1 MQRTI
6 QARTPLDIRLA
17 KSTLARR
24 KAEETTVT
32 QRLTLQLMQM
42 MFALIRSLFANK
54 AALAMENLALRQQL
68 AIYKRKRPR
77 PRLTDLDRAFWTVL
91 KDQFAAWADALIIV
105 KPDTVMR
112 WQKRRFRD
120 FWRRKS
126 KPGRPRIDRQHI
138 AFIKRIS
145 GDHPEY
151 GEDRIA
157 LELEIKFG
165 IKHSPATVR
174 KYMVKPARPRRDSMT
189 WRTFLKNQADA
200 IWTCDFCVQYTVRFT
215 ALYIFVIMELGSRKV
230 VHFNVTEHPTLAW
243 VKQQI
248 RDATFEDQPKF
259 LLHDNDGIFGQLGK
273 PATAEVNGKKVSCR
287 SSLDLWLAETM
298 GIRGIPT
305 PYHAP
310 NANARVERLV
320 GTLRRE
326 LLDRILVWNE
336 GQLRG
341 AMAEY
346 VGWYNAGRV
355 HQGIHGIPDPDPEL
369 AAPKPANGKLVA
381 RPVLNGLHHDY
392 RVAA

>member
-1 MQRTI
+1 M
-6 QARTPLDIRLA
+6 TPRIM
-17 KSTLARR
+17 
-24 KAEETTVT
+24 
-32 QRLTLQLMQM
+32 LQLMQIV
-42 MFALIRSLFANK
+42 FALVRSLFANK
-54 AALAMENLALRQQL
+54 ADLAMENLALRQQL
-68 AIYKRKRPR
+68 AVYKLKQPR
-77 PRLTDLDRAFWTVL
+77 PRLTDLDRVFWTAL
-91 KDQFAAWADALIIV
+91 KDQFAAWADTFTIV
-105 KPDTVMR
+105 KPETVVK
-112 WQKRRFRD
+112 WQKKRFQN

-126 KPGRPRIDRQHI
+126 KPGRPCIDRQHI

-145 GDHPEY
+145 GDHPDY

-174 KYMVKPARPRRDSMT
+174 KYMVKPSRPRGDSMT

-200 IWTCDFCVQYTVRFT
+200 IWMCDFCVQQTVRFK
-215 ALYIFVIMELGSRKV
+215 ALYVFVIMELGSRKV
-230 VHFNVTEHPTLAW
+230 VHVNVTQHPTLAW
-243 VKQQI
+243 VKQQF
-248 RDATFEDQPKF
+248 RDATFDGEPKF
-259 LLHDNDGIFGQLGK
+259 VIHDNDGIFGQLGK
-273 PATAEVNGKKVSCR
+273 PVAVDFNGKKISCR

-310 NANARVERLV
+310 NAAAHVERFI

-336 GQLRG
+336 GQLR
-341 AMAEY
+341 AVVNEY
-346 VGWYNAGRV
+346 VHGWYNSSRV

-369 AAPKPANGKLVA
+369 AAPKPASGKLVA
-381 RPVLNGLHHDY
+381 RPVCAGLHHDY